1 MKKKLIMGLVLILL
15 IGSGFTYAH
24 QGSFIPRRWS
34 EDNYDNEVVY
44 SEIFQEL
51 DLSSQQET
59 RINEIREKYVG
70 EREHIAEELISK
82 QEEFQ
87 NLYQDPEIESTE
99 LQALQKEINDLQLE
113 LRNIKTDM
121 ELEIRDVLTV
131 EQREEIHSYR
141 TEYCPGRNQTMGFRG
156 GHHHSHGG
164 GFSDGLNF
172 WNGRSGMGRRG
183 HHH

>member
-1 MKKKLIMGLVLILL
+1 MKKKLILGLVLILL

-59 RINEIREKYVG
+59 GINEIREEYYQKKDNL
-70 EREHIAEELISK
+70 EEELITK

-87 NLYQDPEIESTE
+87 NLYQDPQIESTE

-131 EQREEIHSYR
+131 EQREEILSYR
-141 TEYCPGRNQTMGFRG
+141 TEYCPGGSQTMGMY